1 MFQTQSYDPMQQE
14 VDPRQAIIDA
24 MLAQQTSSAPQYNQD
39 APMMLAQANPNQLQ
53 QMLGVRGDGVS
64 AQTKAGIEAALPG
77 FYGTKEQAKP
87 STSYTPGS
95 DAFKGGRT
103 LRTGYEQFGP
113 MNDAE
118 FESLM
123 RMRRKK

>member
-1 MFQTQSYDPMQQE
+1 MNYQPKGLFQGMSQEDMVRIYHMIQQRQQQQPM
-14 VDPRQAIIDA
+14 
-24 MLAQQTSSAPQYNQD
+24 LTG
-39 APMMLAQANPNQLQ
+39 PMMLAQANPNQLQ